1 MNVLQY
7 RQPLPNS
14 TTSSSIS
21 VVIDRPIGGAWKRAL
36 DIVVAIS
43 ALILLSPLFLL
54 TALLVKFSDG
64 GPVFYS
70 HNRVGYGGKTFGC
83 IKFRTMRV
91 GVEKRFEEYLRLNP
105 EAAAEWENTQKLRFD
120 PRVTFFGHAL
130 RKSSI
135 DELPQLINILRGEM
149 SVVGPRP
156 VVADEL
162 QRYGQHSFKYCAARP
177 GLTGLWQVS
186 GRNDTSYD
194 ERVELDVEYC
204 TNWSFW
210 SDLKIIMWTLPA
222 LCSREGSY

>member
-1 MNVLQY
+1 MNVVQY
-7 RQPLPNS
+7 RQALPSDTASNF
-14 TTSSSIS
+14 TSVTIEK
-21 VVIDRPIGGAWKRAL
+21 PMGGVWKRTL
-36 DIVVAIS
+36 DIAIAIS
-43 ALILLSPLFLL
+43 ALFLLSPLFLL
-54 TALLVKFSDG
+54 TALLVKLSDG

-70 HNRVGYGGKTFGC
+70 HNRVGYGGKSFGC

-91 GVEKRFEEYLRLNP
+91 GAEKRFEEYLQSNP
-105 EAAAEWENTQKLRFD
+105 DAAAEWENTRKLKFD
-120 PRVTFFGHAL
+120 PRVTVFGHAL
-130 RKSSI
+130 RKTSV

-162 QRYGQHSFKYCAARP
+162 QRYGPHTFKYCTTRP

-186 GRNDTSYD
+186 GRNDTTYD

-210 SDLKIIMWTLPA
+210 RDLKIIMWTLPA